1 MNVLRPSRARFVI
14 ALLLPVLAFVA
25 MAAPAVAQDDF
36 YTLPIPC
43 RYDSRV
49 PSSVPPGPFGAGGP
63 PHVVPLSSF
72 LGCTIPAN
80 ATALAVSVVGI
91 NPSANGELI
100 VFPDA
105 MPSIEPVIPGH
116 PPVARIPGSLPME
129 QGKNKAKI
137 FFVEVGPGPAIRF
150 IGNFL
155 IEAGFHVEINVLG
168 YFLNPTLDL
177 DTDNSAGVR
186 PNFVTN
192 FVEGGG
198 PVRITD
204 DVTVADSDDT
214 ELEHVT
220 ITLTNRPDGA
230 AEILAANV
238 GSTGIVASYTSAT
251 GVLLLQGP
259 ATLADF
265 DTVLETV
272 TYDNTATTPNLTT
285 RVITFVSNDGDGDG
299 SSVTTSVT
307 LNDLPTISAIADQV
321 IDEDTSTGPLSFT
334 VGDVSTPVA
343 SLTVTA
349 TSSDQSIIPD
359 ANLVLGGTNPNRTI
373 TVTPLANAFGGPVT
387 ITVSVSDGISTTN
400 ETFTVTVNAINDAPT
415 ITAIA
420 DQSIAEDAST
430 GPLAFTIGDL
440 ETAPGS
446 LTVTATSSDQT
457 LIPDANVVLG
467 GSGANR
473 TVTVTPAA
481 DQTGG
486 PATITV
492 SVSDGTD
499 STPETF
505 TVTVGASDDG
515 PTITAIADQVIDEDT
530 STGPLAFTV
539 GDVDT
544 AVGSLTVT
552 ATSSDQTLIPN
563 ANVVLG
569 GVNPNRTVTVTPA
582 ANQTGGP
589 VTITVSVSD
598 GTTTTNE
605 TFTVTVSALN
615 DAPTVSAIGDQVID
629 EDTSTGPLAFT
640 VGDVETAV
648 GSLTVTATSSDQ
660 TLIPDA
666 NVVLGGVNPNR
677 TVTVTPA
684 ANQSGGPVT
693 ITVSVGDGTNTT
705 TETFTVTVSAVDD
718 PPTISDVANLAID
731 EDTSTGPLAVTV
743 GDPDTAVGSLTL
755 TGTSSDQTLIPNANI
770 VVGGSGANR
779 TVTVTPAPNQFG
791 GPVTITLTVSDGSG
805 SAVDTFTI
813 TINAVNDAPTVTA
826 IGDQVID
833 EDTSTAPLAFT
844 IGDLETPVAS
854 LTVTASSSDTTL
866 IPNANV
872 VIGGAGAS
880 RTVTV
885 TPAANQF
892 GGPVTITISVGDGT
906 NTTIE
911 TFTVTV
917 NNVNDLPTITAIG
930 DVTIDEDTSTNSL
943 AFTIDDIETA
953 AASLTVTGT
962 SSNVTIIPNA
972 GIVIGGSGA
981 SRTVTVTPA
990 PNQFGGP
997 VTITISVSDG
1007 TNTTQET
1014 FTVTVNAVNDA
1025 PTVTPIGNQTIDE
1038 DTSTGPLAFTVGDV
1052 ETAAGSLTVTASS
1065 DSPTLIP
1072 NANVVIGGSGAS
1084 RTVTVTPA
1092 PNQFGGPAT
1101 ITITVN
1107 DGSGQPNS
1115 IVTTTFTV
1123 TVNSIPD
1130 PPVAGTDNFETFGNT
1145 ELRVDLAAAAT
1156 PHVLTDLTGASG
1168 VLNNDSDPIEM
1179 TPISI
1184 TNVVGCGDVTAP
1196 FVCATASGGQV
1207 TLESDGSFSYLPPQA
1222 NPAVLA
1228 TDSSDSFQYTLT
1240 NGVGASAIGTVNLTR
1255 REVIWYVDPTAAAG
1269 GDGRSHNPFQSFAS
1283 LNGVAGSG
1291 DLDNA
1296 DDYILV
1302 HDGTFPGN
1310 ASIELEAGQ
1319 RLIGQGV
1326 GLSLPLGSQ
1335 GTKEILPATTH
1346 PQITNASGD
1355 VIRVTSAVPARIAG
1369 LSLSGSVNAIDMPA
1383 TGAYTGSGTLT
1394 IENNIFRGAGAE
1406 GIDINAGATG
1416 TLALNV
1422 QNNSWSAAGTHVGN
1436 AVDVAATNGALQ
1448 LNISNNSGVLSTGAS
1463 AIVAGAVAPGVLT
1476 VTGFAGNSIHGNSA
1490 LAGISIN
1497 QATFDSNVGS
1507 GGFQQVDGDTLAIGA
1522 LGNPVGGVGLALTSV
1537 QGNLFFDNLYIFAAS
1552 TSGTGLQVSGTGGGM
1567 AFSVTPASPDGSGM
1581 SSIDADNG
1589 PAVDLS
1595 NVALDLRLDDLEST
1609 TTTSGVVLSSV
1620 SGQFRAPSS
1629 SLVTKSSGGGTAFSV
1644 SSSSASVSYAGS
1656 LNVTSG
1662 AGVALSGN
1670 TGSTSFSGG
1679 MLLSTGTNT
1688 AFSATGGGTVTVTD
1702 PPGLTNN
1709 TITTTTGTAVNI
1721 SGTSIGGSGVTFE
1734 SVSSTTA
1741 GSNTAIILANTGSGS
1756 FLITGTGSSGTGG
1769 TISNK
1774 SVDAMTMNNTDGSVT
1789 LRNMIIQDIGDLGGG
1804 LNTISGDDGIHAQ
1817 QVDGGLTLENVTIR
1831 RISDQA
1837 IHGALFAGGATVWNG
1852 LTITNSTIEDTNRFN
1867 VANVGDANNE
1877 GMIRILGIRGN
1888 VSITGS
1894 TLQRGGELVDFFVTD
1909 GTLNMTAST
1918 NNFHTAYKE
1927 FTSGATA
1934 SVGGHCVDVTVQG
1947 AANANVR
1954 VGDRSDGSLA
1964 NNFLNCRLGS
1974 VRVANDSGATGSI
1987 DVVIGR
1993 NAFTVNDH
2001 SSGFGGDFDFPQ
2013 GGVLVMSRGTDAATF
2028 DVVIDGNYFDEI
2040 TNASGGVGQVS
2051 YDMQNGN
2058 WQVLMEDNTFDTP
2071 GNAPWFLRAD
2081 STASARV
2088 LFRNN
2093 VGIKGFFTCP
2103 DASCAGGYN
2112 GPGLRSLAD
2121 LQNGALLDLTIVGDQ
2136 FAEHDASFDPGQT
2149 FEARTLNTGGGGTLC
2164 LDLQNNQ
2171 APDGYSLEE
2180 FAGDLNLVGSGSCP
2194 AGTPSA
2200 SCQTLLGAKG
2210 NLGGSNV
2217 ATTSPPFVNVS
2228 GTIDV
2233 VASACQQPAGSI
2245 F

>member
-1 MNVLRPSRARFVI
+1 MNVLRSSRARFVN

-25 MAAPAVAQDDF
+25 MAAPAAAQDDF

-80 ATALAVSVVGI
+80 ATALVVNVVGI
-91 NPSANGELI
+91 SPSANGELI

-105 MPSIEPVIPGH
+105 FPSIEPVIPGH
-116 PPVARIPGSLPME
+116 PPVARTPGSLPME

-150 IGNFL
+150 VGNFL
-155 IEAGFHVEINVLG
+155 VEAGFHVEINVLG
-168 YFLNPTLDL
+168 YFINPTLDL
-177 DTDNSAGVR
+177 DTDNSAGEK

-272 TYDNTATTPNLTT
+272 TYDNTATTPDLTT

-349 TSSDQSIIPD
+349 TSSDQAIIPD

-400 ETFTVTVNAINDAPT
+400 EIFTVTVNSINDAPT

-598 GTTTTNE
+598 GTTTTDE
-605 TFTVTVSALN
+605 TFTVTVSPLN

-640 VGDVETAV
+640 VGDIETAV

-693 ITVSVGDGTNTT
+693 ITVSVSDGTDTA

-779 TVTVTPAPNQFG
+779 TVTVTPAPNANG

-813 TINAVNDAPTVTA
+813 TINALNDAPTVTA
-826 IGDQVID
+826 IADQVID
-833 EDTSTAPLAFT
+833 EDTSTGALAFT
-844 IGDLETPVAS
+844 IGDVETPVAS
-854 LTVTASSSDTTL
+854 LTVTATSSDTTL

-885 TPAANQF
+885 TPAANQS
-892 GGPVTITISVGDGT
+892 GGPVTITVSVSDGV

-911 TFTVTV
+911 TFTITV
-917 NNVNDLPTITAIG
+917 NDVNDLPTITAIG
-930 DVTIDEDTSTNSL
+930 DVTIDEDTSTSPL
-943 AFTIDDIETA
+943 AFTVGDIETVPG
-953 AASLTVTGT
+953 SLVVTGT
-962 SSNVTIIPNA
+962 SSDTTIIPNA

-1025 PTVTPIGNQTIDE
+1025 PTVTQIGNQTIDE

-1052 ETAAGSLTVTASS
+1052 ETAAGSLTVTGSS

-1092 PNQFGGPAT
+1092 ANQFGGPAT

-1130 PPVAGTDNFETFGNT
+1130 PPVAGTDTFETFGNT
-1145 ELRVDLAAAAT
+1145 ELRVDLSAVST
-1156 PHVLTDLTGASG
+1156 PHVLTDLAGASG

-1184 TNVVGCGDVTAP
+1184 TNVVGCADLTAP
-1196 FVCATASGGQV
+1196 FVCATANGGQV
-1207 TLESDGSFSYLPPQA
+1207 TLETDGSFSYLPPQA
-1222 NPAVLA
+1222 NPAVTA
-1228 TDSSDSFQYTLT
+1228 TDSTDSFQYTIT
-1240 NGVGASAIGTVNLTR
+1240 NGVGATATGTVNLTR

-1269 GDGRSHNPFQSFAS
+1269 GDGRSHNPFQDFSA
-1283 LNGVAGSG
+1283 LNGVAGAG
-1291 DLDNA
+1291 DFDNA

-1302 HDGTFPGN
+1302 HDGTFTG
-1310 ASIELEAGQ
+1310 SVELEAGQ

-1326 GLSLPLGSQ
+1326 GLTLPLGSL
-1335 GTKEILPATTH
+1335 GPKEILAATTH
-1346 PQITNASGD
+1346 PQINNASGD

-1422 QNNSWSAAGTHVGN
+1422 QNNSWSAGTHTGN
-1436 AVDVAATNGALQ
+1436 AIDVAATNGALQ
-1448 LNISNNSGVLSTGAS
+1448 LNISNNSNVLSTGAS
-1463 AIVAGAVAPGVLT
+1463 GIVAGASAPGALT
-1476 VTGFAGNSIHGNSA
+1476 ITGFTGNTVHQNTAGN
-1490 LAGISIN
+1490 GISIN
-1497 QATFDSNVGS
+1497 AALFDATPGGAVNRVYGGNTRIGTS
-1507 GGFQQVDGDTLAIGA
+1507 GDG
-1522 LGNPVGGVGLALTSV
+1522 VGGAGLALT
-1537 QGNLFFDNLYIFAAS
+1537 N
-1552 TSGTGLQVSGTGGGM
+1552 VSGDL
-1567 AFSVTPASPDGSGM
+1567 AFGDEITVG
-1581 SSIDADNG
+1581 
-1589 PAVDLS
+1589 DLD
-1595 NVALDLRLDDLEST
+1595 V
-1609 TTTSGVVLSSV
+1609 
-1620 SGQFRAPSS
+1620 
-1629 SLVTKSSGGGTAFSV
+1629 FS
-1644 SSSSASVSYAGS
+1644 
-1656 LNVTSG
+1656 
-1662 AGVALSGN
+1662 AGVALTATSTVIGVPQFRLTVTPPANGGSSTLVATGGAAVDIDSVTADLRLSALTSTGGLKGVSLVRLLPGSPAATFPARFHAPSGSSISTSNAGATAFRVDQSNAAVTYQGTINSTAGRGVDLTSN
-1670 TGSTSFSGG
+1670 TGSTIDFFGT
-1679 MLLSTGTNT
+1679 LTLSTGANP
-1688 AFSATGGGTVTVTD
+1688 AFTATGGGTVTATD
-1702 PPGLTNN
+1702 AASTL
-1709 TITTTTGTAVNI
+1709 TTTTATALNVANTTIGAGGLRMQSISANGAASGIVLNNTGTSGNLIV
-1721 SGTSIGGSGVTFE
+1721 SGTGGASLG
-1734 SVSSTTA
+1734 
-1741 GSNTAIILANTGSGS
+1741 GN
-1756 FLITGTGSSGTGG
+1756 GTGG
-1769 TISNK
+1769 TIQSTTGHAI
-1774 SVDAMTMNNTDGSVT
+1774 SLTSTMNPSFTNMTIQSTSGSGVNGTQVTGFTFKNGTINGVGSGGAADDSNITFNDSNSNPNVSGAVTITDNVLNNARYHGVDIQNSAGTVSHVNVSNNTFTSNSSVANSLGSGIRLIALGSTSGVAHVNRATIAGNTFTNFPSGAGIVIQGGNAADDAGAPSGTMGIPGSGTDVISVTGNFMNGGAGGIGNQPDRFVTALVNGRGQGNFNISNNGSAGSPITRIDGIVIELSAFGAVTMTTNISNNFISANNAVTSAGIAVSCDADSLVTTTDNASLTSTISGNVVSQTDGPGIYALARGSNCVHTTKIVNNNVSAPATTAAARAGIRVDSGSAVGDASVCLEISGNT
-1789 LRNMIIQDIGDLGGG
+1789 TSGSTNSGTGTTSPGINLRKQGTVSTTNDFGIEGLSPSPTGTPNVENHVNG
-1804 LNTISGDDGIHAQ
+1804 LNTSSSGTFG
-1817 QVDGGLTLENVTIR
+1817 VGGT
-1831 RISDQA
+1831 
-1837 IHGALFAGGATVWNG
+1837 ALLSG
-1852 LTITNSTIEDTNRFN
+1852 
-1867 VANVGDANNE
+1867 
-1877 GMIRILGIRGN
+1877 
-1888 VSITGS
+1888 
-1894 TLQRGGELVDFFVTD
+1894 
-1909 GTLNMTAST
+1909 
-1918 NNFHTAYKE
+1918 
-1927 FTSGATA
+1927 TSGFISC
-1934 SVGGHCVDVTVQG
+1934 SV
-1947 AANANVR
+1947 
-1954 VGDRSDGSLA
+1954 
-1964 NNFLNCRLGS
+1964 
-1974 VRVANDSGATGSI
+1974 
-1987 DVVIGR
+1987 
-1993 NAFTVNDH
+1993 
-2001 SSGFGGDFDFPQ
+2001 P
-2013 GGVLVMSRGTDAATF
+2013 
-2028 DVVIDGNYFDEI
+2028 
-2040 TNASGGVGQVS
+2040 
-2051 YDMQNGN
+2051 
-2058 WQVLMEDNTFDTP
+2058 
-2071 GNAPWFLRAD
+2071 
-2081 STASARV
+2081 
-2088 LFRNN
+2088 
-2093 VGIKGFFTCP
+2093 
-2103 DASCAGGYN
+2103 
-2112 GPGLRSLAD
+2112 
-2121 LQNGALLDLTIVGDQ
+2121 
-2136 FAEHDASFDPGQT
+2136 
-2149 FEARTLNTGGGGTLC
+2149 
-2164 LDLQNNQ
+2164 
-2171 APDGYSLEE
+2171 
-2180 FAGDLNLVGSGSCP
+2180 
-2194 AGTPSA
+2194 
-2200 SCQTLLGAKG
+2200 
-2210 NLGGSNV
+2210 
-2217 ATTSPPFVNVS
+2217 
-2228 GTIDV
+2228 
-2233 VASACQQPAGSI
+2233 
-2245 F
+2245 